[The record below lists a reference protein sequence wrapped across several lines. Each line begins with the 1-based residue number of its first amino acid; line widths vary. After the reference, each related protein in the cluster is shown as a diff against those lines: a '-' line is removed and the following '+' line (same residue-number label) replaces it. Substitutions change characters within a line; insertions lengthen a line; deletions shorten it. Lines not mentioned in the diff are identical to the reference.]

1 MGKTRTSFSCCKS
14 KSLMLNALNFPSMQP
29 VDRRRFLQL
38 TAAASLA
45 PAALIGNT
53 NEPRAAS
60 RDYMLQMN
68 GYAANA
74 ETPLELL
81 TDYITPVDLFFV
93 RSHWIPRTPTL
104 RQWSL
109 TVDGDVGESLKL
121 SLDDLRRMPV
131 TEVTCVLQCAGNGRG
146 LYTPTMPGVQWRY
159 GAVGNAQW
167 RGVAV
172 KDVLARAGVKATA
185 KHLHTFGSDDP
196 PGKVPPF
203 HRSVELEKAMSDAIL
218 AYDMN
223 GKPLNTTHGAP
234 LRLVVPGWAGDH
246 WMKWLVR
253 LSARPEPQTGF
264 YMDTAYRY
272 PLKPGEPGV
281 TFKPEEMRPVTE
293 IAVKS
298 NITTAP
304 KSAKAGAANTISGFA
319 FSGAPDIEK
328 VELSDDDGATWHAA
342 ELDAQHSPYAWR
354 RWSYRWT
361 PRAAGMAR
369 IVARA
374 TDVRGAVQPR
384 ESVWNQSGYLY
395 NAWPSADVE
404 VSA

>member
-60 RDYMLQMN
+60 RDYMLEMN
-68 GYAANA
+68 GYAVNA

-109 TVDGDVGESLKL
+109 TVDGDVGESLRL

-131 TEVTCVLQCAGNGRG
+131 TDVTCVLQCAGNGRG

-172 KDVLARAGVKATA
+172 KDVLTRAGVKAAA
-185 KHLHTFGSDDP
+185 KHLHAFGSDDP

-203 HRSVELEKAMSDAIL
+203 HRSIELEKAMSDAIL

-281 TFKPEEMRPVTE
+281 TFKPDEMRPVTE
-293 IAVKS
+293 LAVKS

-304 KSAKAGAANTISGFA
+304 KSAKAGAAKTISGFA

-342 ELDAQHSPYAWR
+342 ELDSRHSPYAWR

-361 PRAAGMAR
+361 PRAAGTAR

-395 NAWPSADVE
+395 NGWHSVE
-404 VSA
+404 VEVTA

>member
-81 TDYITPVDLFFV
+81 TDYITPVELFFV

-131 TEVTCVLQCAGNGRG
+131 TEVTCVLQCAGSGRG

-203 HRSVELEKAMSDAIL
+203 HRSIELEKAMSDAIL

-223 GKPLNTTHGAP
+223 GKPLSRAHGAP
-234 LRLVVPGWAGDH
+234 VRLVMPEMYGYKSV
-246 WMKWLVR
+246 KWVNH
-253 LSARPEPQTGF
+253 
-264 YMDTAYRY
+264 
-272 PLKPGEPGV
+272 
-281 TFKPEEMRPVTE
+281 
-293 IAVKS
+293 I
-298 NITTAP
+298 
-304 KSAKAGAANTISGFA
+304 
-319 FSGAPDIEK
+319 
-328 VELSDDDGATWHAA
+328 
-342 ELDAQHSPYAWR
+342 
-354 RWSYRWT
+354 
-361 PRAAGMAR
+361 
-369 IVARA
+369 
-374 TDVRGAVQPR
+374 DVRSTADY
-384 ESVWNQSGYLY
+384 GYWEQNGY
-395 NAWPSADVE
+395 DKDAWLGRSNGFGV
-404 VSA
+404 